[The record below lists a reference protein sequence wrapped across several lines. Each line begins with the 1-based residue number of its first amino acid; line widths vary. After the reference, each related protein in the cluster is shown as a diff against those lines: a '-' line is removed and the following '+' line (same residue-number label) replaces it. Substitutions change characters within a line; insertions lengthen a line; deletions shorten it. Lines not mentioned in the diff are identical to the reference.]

1 MYDNFLL
8 FHKNS
13 KKQEKET
20 DTNLFAQT
28 NQDSTIAYTWE
39 NSKMFNLTS
48 KHNTFSKTQSAS

>member
-1 MYDNFLL
+1 MYDNFFL

-28 NQDSTIAYTWE
+28 NQDSTIVYTWE

-48 KHNTFSKTQSAS
+48 KHNTFNNTQSAS